1 MNKNKKS
8 RKEDVFS
15 STKII
20 TRRVSRYLM
29 IEKNYTPD
37 EIMAFILEL
46 NNLELNLI
54 SSLKNRCGKI
64 KFCPFVQQLAGKIS
78 RMPPESIACEAR
90 NMHKLISSSPDK
102 NDNKVTLQNSAG
114 LQLFIKLLQPYE
126 NLYAKII
133 DKLFFRE
140 DFNAALHMAEQCIL
154 EGKIYDE
161 RRLYIQQTIK
171 HLNFIQHNRL
181 ELKADHLLLLKIALN
196 ADFADDISIY
206 QDQTELLLNTYGASS
221 DPRIT
226 TAAKKIC
233 YDFIGN
239 IFQKHKIL
247 SGSLII
253 FPFLGGWISRETHEL
268 FLRHK
273 TYLEEQGLKIL
284 VYYQTLPL
292 YRKVEEKISDG
303 KPLEDSDKFVLSL
316 YKNFRD

>member
-20 TRRVSRYLM
+20 THRVSRYLM

-64 KFCPFVQQLAGKIS
+64 KFCPLVQQLTGKIS

-140 DFNAALHMAEQCIL
+140 DFNAALRMAEQCIL

-239 IFQKHKIL
+239 IFQNHKIL

-253 FPFLGGWISRETHEL
+253 FPFLGGWVSRETHEL

-303 KPLEDSDKFVLSL
+303 KPLEDSDKLVLSL